1 MTEQEAHLV
10 ASVVPPAASPPPS
23 SPPPPAPPPASG
35 WSGAATA
42 VNALRQIARP
52 ILLSLLPT
60 GHSPIIIDLR
70 DLTFDWGTP
79 LEHFPTQ
86 PDTVS
91 VATYSLENDSR
102 SLSRTAVGIDPLL
115 WLIGLNSFDGT
126 TASWLRPADKF
137 RLKRWPDFE
146 LLLHTPEQAN
156 IIKTLAK
163 SLMTVEKLAKLS
175 GCDPRE
181 CQRVINALS
190 LMSAMHRI
198 EARNAAPTQPPR
210 TAQFDTP
217 TRGRG
222 RHVRR
227 GG

>member
-1 MTEQEAHLV
+1 L
-10 ASVVPPAASPPPS
+10 PS
-23 SPPPPAPPPASG
+23 ASG

-42 VNALRQIARP
+42 INALRQIPRP
-52 ILLSLLPT
+52 ILLSLLPSA
-60 GHSPIIIDLR
+60 HSPIIIDLR
-70 DLTFDWGTP
+70 DLTFDWSTP
-79 LEHFPTQ
+79 LEQFPTQ
-86 PDTVS
+86 PDAVS
-91 VATYSLENDSR
+91 VATYSLKDDPR
-102 SLSRTAVGIDPLL
+102 SLSRTAVGIDPLM
-115 WLIGLNSFDGT
+115 WLIGLNSFDGNP
-126 TASWLRPADKF
+126 ASWLRPGDKF

-163 SLMTVEKLAKLS
+163 SLMTVERLAKLS
-175 GCDPRE
+175 GCDPWE
-181 CQRVINALS
+181 CQRVVNALS

>member
-1 MTEQEAHLV
+1 MTEYETRA
-10 ASVVPPAASPPPS
+10 ADSVVPPAA
-23 SPPPPAPPPASG
+23 PPPPPLPSASG

-42 VNALRQIARP
+42 INALRQIPRP
-52 ILLSLLPT
+52 ILLSLLPSA
-60 GHSPIIIDLR
+60 HSPIIIDLR

-79 LEHFPTQ
+79 LEQFPTQ
-86 PDTVS
+86 PDAVS
-91 VATYSLENDSR
+91 VATYALKDDPR
-102 SLSRTAVGIDPLL
+102 SLARTAVGIDPLM

-126 TASWLRPADKF
+126 SASWLRPGDKF

-146 LLLHTPEQAN
+146 LLLHTPEQAS

-181 CQRVINALS
+181 CQRVVNALS